1 MQPPTPYPCPN
12 CGATF
17 QLTPEYLA
25 QYGGQATVCT
35 RCGRPFALPLASGG
49 APASQ
54 IAQRHPALQPGWG
67 QPPAGGASPVIP
79 YAAPLYGQTG
89 SAEAAWRQGD
99 LLVVRKGAR
108 LPHAIAPYSGR
119 GRAEQVRQAER
130 EGSAVAADTQARPQA
145 RGAETGSLKRPGLAS
160 WGVTFDRAPSGRRG
174 RTCRSTSRCR
184 GCRRRW
190 SRPFA

>member
-108 LPHAIAPYSGR
+108 LPHACVKCGLPGDGRPLRRTYYWHEPWVYITILAGLLVYVIIALVLRQSG
-119 GRAEQVRQAER
+119 QI
-130 EGSAVAADTQARPQA
+130 
-145 RGAETGSLKRPGLAS
+145 
-160 WGVTFDRAPSGRRG
+160 
-174 RTCRSTSRCR
+174 
-184 GCRRRW
+184 
-190 SRPFA
+190 